1 MSWQIYTQYDED
13 SLTMHSNAGLLRR
26 ARKALA
32 EVELLSEHDAT
43 ELLFKVEECE
53 VKLPSEGITKASCNC
68 SAQGSCKHILSSIL
82 WIQDNTAVFSETVTQ
97 TETNNSS
104 ICHESEALNSP
115 KPEQHNIQNTKTALA
130 LILEFDTTKIQK
142 QAGKANVRLAYEF
155 VQNWLANEELCTF
168 DIQAEKIIFQT
179 DLSANKVLLYPAT
192 GFDGMLS
199 EIADKQKSAGHLA
212 CIAYLWLK
220 NSPEQWQWSI
230 DTTQHEQSFANQL
243 SQDDLAF
250 IDELKSICE
259 SFIQQG
265 LSHLAKESVMALHI
279 YNMQAR
285 AQSLPRLGS
294 LLRSLHGMMK
304 QFLEHH
310 VQIEEQ
316 HIFNQIAHLYAYLA
330 ALTEVQ
336 KLAPE
341 IQSKALLQLRGS
353 IQRDYQQETVEHLIP
368 LGCEWWSAESGARG
382 LTLCFWDVQ
391 QKQLKEV
398 TQARANH
405 LDHTFD
411 MQSAA
416 ATGVWGSSLSY
427 LLQHQLELTHAKAS
441 SDSSFSASSDTRFL
455 QKGLVS
461 DLKKTDLDQL
471 NIGVSQ
477 WQNLQTLITPHSS
490 LEQTKTRYVLLR
502 HTSITAP
509 DLNEF
514 EQSFEY
520 RVVDDQNNALRLS
533 IPIEASYR
541 VRIKNLTQLIQNE
554 KVVASLVRIDTT
566 TQPIQLIPCSVF
578 LETAKGLKIFSLDY
592 DRPVQKKSTLAEL
605 ITGRFEKLLA
615 EKKQWKNHQHYSA
628 IDLLLIEIQTLL
640 EFYANTGRA
649 VLDPTDRNKIQD
661 IAQQFSDLGLD
672 FIANSLKE
680 NSPQN
685 NLAPHLLK
693 WRHVLLQLQRL
704 NQRIVLEGQIV
715 S

>member
-32 EVELLSEHDAT
+32 EVELLSQNTT

-104 ICHESEALNSP
+104 IYHESEGLNSP

-130 LILEFDTTKIQK
+130 LVLEFDIAKIQK
-142 QAGKANVRLAYEF
+142 QAGKANVRLAYEL

-179 DLSANKVLLYPAT
+179 DLSANKVLLYPTT

-285 AQSLPRLGS
+285 AQSLPRLSS

-368 LGCEWWSAESGARG
+368 LGCEWWSTESGARG

-405 LDHTFD
+405 LDRTFD

-441 SDSSFSASSDTRFL
+441 SETSLSASSDTRFL

-461 DLKKTDLDQL
+461 DLKKSDLDQL

-477 WQNLQTLITPHSS
+477 WQSLQMLITPHSS
-490 LEQTKTRYVLLR
+490 LEQTKSRYVLLR

-541 VRIKNLTQLIQNE
+541 VRIKHLTQLIQNE

-578 LETAKGLKIFSLDY
+578 LETTKGLKIFSLDY
-592 DRPVQKKSTLAEL
+592 DHPVQKKSTLVEL

-628 IDLLLIEIQTLL
+628 IELLLIEIQTLL

-661 IAQQFSDLGLD
+661 ITQQFSDLGLD
-672 FIANSLKE
+672 FISNTLKE